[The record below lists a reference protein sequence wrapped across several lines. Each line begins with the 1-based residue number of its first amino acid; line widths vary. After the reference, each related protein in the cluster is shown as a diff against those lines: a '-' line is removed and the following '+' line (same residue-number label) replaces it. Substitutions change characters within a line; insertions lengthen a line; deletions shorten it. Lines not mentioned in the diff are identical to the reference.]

1 MAAAAANTHAMAS
14 STQGFDHFKKM
25 AGGSASTQVQNDSA
39 GRTKKT
45 AAGETT
51 MDEAGATTGVM
62 AKTEAGEGMFGA
74 DLDMDS
80 LTDSDDE
87 HNDDELSDLDI
98 ELKKKKKDEGVE
110 GKAEKNQQFKI
121 VAGEDSDSIFEERL

>member
-14 STQGFDHFKKM
+14 STQGFDQFKKM
-25 AGGSASTQVQNDSA
+25 AGGSASTQVQKNDSA

-80 LTDSDDE
+80 LTDSEDE
-87 HNDDELSDLDI
+87 HDDDELSDLDI
-98 ELKKKKKDEGVE
+98 DLKKKKKDEGAE
-110 GKAEKNQQFKI
+110 GKAEKNQ
-121 VAGEDSDSIFEERL
+121 

>member
-1 MAAAAANTHAMAS
+1 MAAAAANTHAMAA
-14 STQGFDHFKKM
+14 STQGFDQFKKM

-51 MDEAGATTGVM
+51 MDEAGTTTGVM

-80 LTDSDDE
+80 LTDSEDGHD
-87 HNDDELSDLDI
+87 DDELSDLDI
-98 ELKKKKKDEGVE
+98 DLKKKKKNEGAE
-110 GKAEKNQQFKI
+110 GKTEKNQ
-121 VAGEDSDSIFEERL
+121 